1 MAAVITMEKP
11 VIVAVDDSREMLDIL
26 KSLVA
31 GAGYRFFGA
40 SNASQCLRLVRDVEP
55 DLILLDIQMP
65 EVDGF
70 ELCRQIRAV
79 EAMRNIPVAFVT
91 ARRTAQDVYCRGRQR
106 LHHQAFRCQASH
118 GAHRSVGEAE
128 ASLTAVKR
136 AAARQGRR
144 AFL

>member
-1 MAAVITMEKP
+1 MTSVTTPEKP

-26 KSLVA
+26 KSLIA

-40 SNASQCLRLVRDVEP
+40 SNANQCMRLVRDVEP

-79 EAMRNIPVAFVT
+79 ETCQHTPVAFVT
-91 ARRTAQDVYCRGRQR
+91 ARRTAQDVKAGVAAGGNDFITKPFDAKQLMARIDRW
-106 LHHQAFRCQASH
+106 
-118 GAHRSVGEAE
+118 
-128 ASLTAVKR
+128 VK
-136 AAARQGRR
+136 QKQV
-144 AFL
+144 

>member
-1 MAAVITMEKP
+1 MTSVTAPEKP

-26 KSLVA
+26 KSLIA

-40 SNASQCLRLVRDVEP
+40 SNANQCMRLVRDVEP

-79 EAMRNIPVAFVT
+79 EMCQHTPVAFVT
-91 ARRTAQDVYCRGRQR
+91 ARRTAQDVKAGVAAGGNDFITKPFDAKQLMSRIDRW
-106 LHHQAFRCQASH
+106 
-118 GAHRSVGEAE
+118 
-128 ASLTAVKR
+128 VK
-136 AAARQGRR
+136 QKQV
-144 AFL
+144 